1 MASKK
6 LKQRQRCVM
15 SKNGISHTGKS
26 RQTYYSYWVW
36 VALAAIMLFT
46 AVIRIRLLDVPLER
60 DEGEYA
66 YAGQF
71 ILRGVPPYAQVYN
84 MKMPGIYVAYAL
96 ILAVFGQT
104 HIGIHLG
111 LLVINAATVFLMFLL
126 AKRLFGPLTGVAAAV
141 AFALL
146 SLGQSSVQGVSANAE
161 HFVILPALGGIL
173 LLLRAVDYQKWLSLL
188 AGALLLGLAFL
199 MKQHGAAFIVFA
211 GLYLFFR
218 ELRRRPFTWKPF
230 VARCI
235 LFLAGVLLPFA
246 LTCLVLW
253 WFGVFERF
261 WSWTFDY
268 ALEYVTTVPLSVGV
282 VTLKRNLTKVVM
294 SAVLLWILVGIGLTG
309 LLWNKKARRHWVFV
323 IGFLVFSFLA
333 VCPGFYFRSHYFV
346 LLLPAVALLAGIG
359 AACVQSLFARSRSVL
374 VTRAVPILL
383 VLVVLFHTAYQ
394 QRNFFFTMT
403 PTMISRTIYGR
414 NPFPESLEIARFIK
428 EHSTE
433 DDRIAVI
440 GSEPQIYFYSNR
452 RSATGYVYT
461 YALME
466 PRPYALQMQQ
476 EMIREMETARPKFL
490 IFVNLYASWLPK
502 ANSENLIFE
511 WVQQY
516 GRKYYK
522 RVGIIDIVSRR
533 QTIYRWGQR
542 SFGYLPKSDCWVLV
556 LQRKS
561 YEHNNEALPL
571 KPDDADAAN
580 LDF

>member
-1 MASKK
+1 M
-6 LKQRQRCVM
+6 R
-15 SKNGISHTGKS
+15 KNGIPHAGRN
-26 RQTYYSYWVW
+26 RQIYHSYWVW
-36 VALAAIMLFT
+36 GALAAIMLFT
-46 AVIRIRLLDVPLER
+46 AAIRVRLLEVPLER

-84 MKMPGIYVAYAL
+84 MKMPGIYAAYAL

-173 LLLRAVDYQKWLSLL
+173 LLLRAIDYQKWLSLL
-188 AGALLLGLAFL
+188 AAAVLLGLGFL
-199 MKQHGAAFIVFA
+199 MKQHGAAFIAFA
-211 GLYLFFR
+211 GLYLLFC

-230 VARCI
+230 VVRCI

-246 LTCLVLW
+246 LTCLVLL

-261 WSWTFDY
+261 WFWTFDY
-268 ALEYVTTVPLSVGV
+268 ALEYVTTVPFSVGLIA
-282 VTLKRNLTKVVM
+282 LKENLTKVVV
-294 SAVLLWILVGIGLTG
+294 SAVSLWILAGIGLTG

-323 IGFLVFSFLA
+323 IGLLVFSFLA
-333 VCPGFYFRSHYFV
+333 VCPGLYFRSHYFV

-374 VTRAVPILL
+374 VTMAIPILL
-383 VLVVLFHTAYQ
+383 ALIVLFHAGYQ

-403 PTMISRTIYGR
+403 PTTISRTIYGR

-466 PRPYALQMQQ
+466 SHPYATQMQR
-476 EMIREMETARPKFL
+476 EMIREIETARPKFL
-490 IFVNLYASWLPK
+490 IFVNLPTSWLPR
-502 ANSENLIFE
+502 ANSERLIFK
-511 WVQQY
+511 WLRQY
-516 GRKYYK
+516 GQKYYEQ
-522 RVGIIDIVSRR
+522 VGIIDIISRY
-533 QTIYRWGQR
+533 QTIYRWGR
-542 SFGYLPKSDCWVLV
+542 SAIEYSPQSHRWILV

-561 YEHNNEALPL
+561 YERDNEAMPL
-571 KPDDADAAN
+571 KPEPDDADADN